1 MQSMSADAKPQPPG
15 PISADN
21 LPERWEIVNG
31 EPRPKDATGPR
42 HGRAQG
48 QTFVLLRGYNRRPGG
63 PPDRPGGWWFS
74 SETTV
79 EFGLGQV
86 RLPDVAGWR
95 RERMP
100 EMPDG
105 PFFELA
111 PDWACEISL
120 PFTDKVERASKAP
133 VYPREKVRH
142 TWLIDPLMKTLEV
155 FRLDGDSY
163 RLVTTY
169 RGSARVRVE
178 PFDAFELEL
187 SSLWTK

>member
-1 MQSMSADAKPQPPG
+1 MIHNTHAWPAISHARPAPSIGGELYG
-15 PISADN
+15 PFD
-21 LPERWEIVNG
+21 
-31 EPRPKDATGPR
+31 
-42 HGRAQG
+42 
-48 QTFVLLRGYNRRPGG
+48 RGKGG
-63 PPDRPGGWWFS
+63 PGGWIILD
-74 SETTV
+74 EP
-79 EFGLGQV
+79 ELRLGSDIV
-86 RLPDVAGWR
+86 VPYLAGWR